1 MFTGIV
7 EETGTILE
15 VTADAEGRRLRIETT
30 VDDLNVGQS
39 ISVSGACLTVEA
51 HGEGWFEVFLAEET
65 VERTYLG
72 ELAAGDVV
80 NIERALRADSR
91 LDGHIVQGHV
101 DGTATVESLREVG
114 EDWRLAVT
122 PPDQLGRYI
131 VQKGSIAIDGISLT
145 VAAVTDDTVE
155 IAIVPETYAV
165 TNLSEKTPGDPVHV
179 EVDVIAKYVE
189 QLTDGYTE

>member
-30 VDDLNVGQS
+30 ADDLGVGQS

-131 VQKGSIAIDGISLT
+131 VEKGSIAIDGISLT

>member
-131 VQKGSIAIDGISLT
+131 VEKGSIAIDGISLT

-189 QLTDGYTE
+189 QLTEGYTE